1 MTDEE
6 FKQKWKKKYDKS
18 KMIGKDFWNFHFN
31 EISDDL
37 DEILC
42 ENCEEWAKEYYK
54 NFVDIKDVNIGDI
67 NSYTR
72 RWTKTSGNKI

>member
-1 MTDEE
+1 MTVEE

-18 KMIGKDFWNFHFN
+18 KMIGKDFWNFYFN
-31 EISDDL
+31 EFSNDL

-42 ENCEEWAKEYYK
+42 DNCEEWSKEYYK

-67 NSYTR
+67 NS
-72 RWTKTSGNKI
+72 